1 MAIIEE
7 QPTVSMIVYV
17 NPAAAGV
24 PLYAEDDFERIEFP
38 EKDVPNG
45 ADFGVR
51 ISGDSMSPTIKD
63 RSIVWVRRTPEVCN
77 GQVGVFMVNSTAVC
91 KRYSKSE
98 DKIVLLS
105 DNPKHPCL
113 EINEGDRFGVVGKVI
128 GMTEE
133 Q

>member
-1 MAIIEE
+1 
-7 QPTVSMIVYV
+7 
-17 NPAAAGV
+17 
-24 PLYAEDDFERIEFP
+24 
-38 EKDVPNG
+38 
-45 ADFGVR
+45 
-51 ISGDSMSPTIKD
+51 
-63 RSIVWVRRTPEVCN
+63 
-77 GQVGVFMVNSTAVC
+77 MVNSTAVC

-105 DNPKHPCL
+105 DNPKYPCL

>member
-77 GQVGVFMVNSTAVC
+77 GQIRQS
-91 KRYSKSE
+91 
-98 DKIVLLS
+98 I
-105 DNPKHPCL
+105 NPHNHWK
-113 EINEGDRFGVVGKVI
+113 
-128 GMTEE
+128 T